1 MAFSSSV
8 PAAER
13 LPVTVLTGYLGAGKT
28 TLLNR
33 ILTHEHGLKVAVIV
47 NEFGEV
53 GIDNQL
59 VVEADEEIFEMNNG
73 CICCTVRGDLI
84 RIIGN
89 LMKRRDRFDHLVIE
103 TTGLAD
109 PAPVIQTFFVDEDL
123 RDELR
128 LDAVVT
134 LVDLRHVEQHWDS
147 EEVQEQ
153 LAFADVLVLN
163 KTDLVDETTRT
174 AIERRVRA
182 INPVAR
188 LLTSRN
194 ADVPMGEL
202 LGVEAF
208 ELERALSIDPGFLA
222 EEHEHEHD
230 EAIGSLA
237 LVEERPMDLDKLGGW
252 LADLVAQRGPDLF
265 RMKGII
271 QLQGEER
278 RYVFQSVH
286 MLLEGDF
293 DRPWKPAER
302 RRTEFVIIGRD
313 LDGEALR
320 AGFLACVA

>member
-1 MAFSSSV
+1 
-8 PAAER
+8 
-13 LPVTVLTGYLGAGKT
+13 VTVLTGYLGAGKT

-59 VVEADEEIFEMNNG
+59 VIDADEEIFEMNNG

-134 LVDLRHVEQHWDS
+134 LVDLKHVDLHWES

-153 LAFADVLVLN
+153 LAFADVLLLN
-163 KTDLVDETTRT
+163 KADLVSDAERAT
-174 AIERRVRA
+174 IERRVRA

-188 LLTSRN
+188 LLTSCN
-194 ADVPMGEL
+194 ADVPMQEL

-208 ELERALSIDPGFLA
+208 ALERALSLDPGFLA
-222 EEHEHEHD
+222 EEHDHEHD
-230 EAIGSLA
+230 DAVGSLA
-237 LVEERPMDLDKLGGW
+237 LVEERPMDLDKLGSW
-252 LADLVAQRGPDLF
+252 LSQLVAERGPDLF

-271 QLQGEER
+271 QLAGEDS

-286 MLLEGDF
+286 MLLDGDF
-293 DRPWKPAER
+293 DRPWKPGER

-313 LDGEALR
+313 LDAAGLR
-320 AGFLACVA
+320 AGFAACVA

>member
-1 MAFSSSV
+1 VAFSSSV

-271 QLQGEER
+271 QLQAEER

-286 MLLEGDF
+286 MLLDGDF

-313 LDGEALR
+313 LDSEALR

>member
-1 MAFSSSV
+1 MAFSSAV

-47 NEFGEV
+47 NEFGEI

-59 VVEADEEIFEMNNG
+59 VVDADEEIFEMNNG

-109 PAPVIQTFFVDEDL
+109 PAPVIQTFFVDDDL

-134 LVDLRHVEQHWDS
+134 LVDLKHVEQHWDA

-153 LAFADVLVLN
+153 LAFADVLLLN
-163 KTDLVDETTRT
+163 KADLVDGAERV

-188 LLTSRN
+188 LLTSTN
-194 ADVPMGEL
+194 AEVPMEQI

-208 ELERALSIDPGFLA
+208 ELERALSLDPGFLA
-222 EEHEHEHD
+222 EEHDHEHD
-230 EAIGSLA
+230 AAVGSLA
-237 LVEERPMDLDKLGGW
+237 LVEERPMDLDKLGSW
-252 LADLVAQRGPDLF
+252 LSELVSQRGPDLF

-271 QLQGEER
+271 QLAGEEA

-286 MLLEGDF
+286 MLLDGDF
-293 DRPWKPAER
+293 DRPWKPGER

-313 LDGEALR
+313 LDAAGLR
-320 AGFLACVA
+320 AGFAACVA

>member
-1 MAFSSSV
+1 MEFTSS
-8 PAAER
+8 AAER

-59 VVEADEEIFEMNNG
+59 VVDADEEIFEMNNG

-89 LMKRRDRFDHLVIE
+89 LMKRRDHFDHLVIE

-134 LVDLRHVEQHWDS
+134 LVDLVHVQQHWEA

-163 KTDLVDETTRT
+163 KADLVDEAQRLT
-174 AIERRVRA
+174 IERRVRA
-182 INPVAR
+182 MNPVAR
-188 LLTSRN
+188 LLTSAN
-194 ADVPMGEL
+194 ADVPMQQI

-208 ELERALSIDPGFLA
+208 ELERVLSLDPAFLA
-222 EEHEHEHD
+222 EEHDHEHD
-230 EAIGSLA
+230 DAVGSVA
-237 LVEERPMDLDKLGGW
+237 LVEERPMDLEKLCRWISG
-252 LADLVAQRGPDLF
+252 LVSLHGPDLF

-271 QLQGEER
+271 QLTGKDE
-278 RYVFQSVH
+278 RYVLQSVH
-286 MLLEGDF
+286 MLLNGSF

-302 RRTEFVIIGRD
+302 RRTELVIIGRD
-313 LDGEALR
+313 LDADGLR
-320 AGFLACVA
+320 AGFDACVA